1 MAKAATHTQFEQVTA
16 LYEERQR
23 FEAWLSA
30 LEAKRATTPVHIYTR
45 VHADYGARLQRV
57 VEELRTHRTAL
68 QELESTLID
77 RLTAL
82 DSEEA
87 KHRDEAAEAELRA
100 TVGELASEQFAEV
113 TGRTSGAIAT
123 LSEERARLQAELAQL
138 RHLLDVGTAPLP
150 ANAVT
155 GEAPRPEP
163 TPPDSPRVRLVDS
176 GAPVSAPAPN
186 AAPAPT
192 PADWEL
198 SFENALSARPA
209 APVSRNSGSR
219 AAEKGPEK
227 SLEGNPF
234 DDLEF
239 LKTMVDRNS
248 GEHGTVSG
256 SRDHAGASSGNNS
269 GNNAGNNAASGAA
282 HAHRVSEPVAS
293 PPAEPESLQ
302 TMPMSPPVKQRP
314 SQTVPVAASGL
325 PLIMPDAPAPPRT
338 ESRFPP
344 PGGSTAGRDSVPS
357 YLKEAP
363 PEQVKTLKC
372 QECGTLNYPTEWYCE
387 RCGAELAAL

>member
-1 MAKAATHTQFEQVTA
+1 MGVARVLERMEQSMAKAATQTQFEQVTT

-23 FEAWLSA
+23 FEAWLAA

-82 DSEEA
+82 DGEEA

-100 TVGELASEQFAEV
+100 TVGELASDHFTEV
-113 TGRTSGAIAT
+113 TERTSGAIAG
-123 LSEERARLQAELAQL
+123 LSEERARVQAELSQL

-150 ANAVT
+150 VT
-155 GEAPRPEP
+155 AGSAEPQRAEPVAPEA
-163 TPPDSPRVRLVDS
+163 PRVRLVDS
-176 GAPVSAPAPN
+176 GAPAPATHPD
-186 AAPAPT
+186 APPAPT

-198 SFENALSARPA
+198 SFENAIGGTPAPPPSRPSGPRA
-209 APVSRNSGSR
+209 VEKAPES
-219 AAEKGPEK
+219 
-227 SLEGNPF
+227 NPF

-248 GEHGTVSG
+248 GEHGIVNPTRG
-256 SRDHAGASSGNNS
+256 RPAER
-269 GNNAGNNAASGAA
+269 AA
-282 HAHRVSEPVAS
+282 PT
-293 PPAEPESLQ
+293 PPAAPEPLV

-314 SQTVPVAASGL
+314 SHPAPVVASGL
-325 PLIMPDAPAPPRT
+325 PLIMPDAPLPARPEP
-338 ESRFPP
+338 RFPQ
-344 PGGSTAGRDSVPS
+344 AGARESVPS
-357 YLKEAP
+357 YLKESP

>member
-1 MAKAATHTQFEQVTA
+1 MAKAATQSQFEQVTA

-68 QELESTLID
+68 QETESTLID

-82 DSEEA
+82 DAEEA

-100 TVGELASEQFAEV
+100 MVGELAAAQFDEV
-113 TGRTSGAIAT
+113 TERTSGAIAT
-123 LSEERARLQAELAQL
+123 LSEERARVQAELSQL

-150 ANAVT
+150 ASAVT
-155 GEAPRPEP
+155 NDSPRAESL
-163 TPPDSPRVRLVDS
+163 TPPESSRVRLVDS
-176 GAPVSAPAPN
+176 GSPVSAPVPN
-186 AAPAPT
+186 SPPLPT
-192 PADWEL
+192 PDDWEL
-198 SFENALSARPA
+198 SFENALG
-209 APVSRNSGSR
+209 APPSPPPPRNSGAR
-219 AAEKGPEK
+219 AEEKAPEKGPEK
-227 SLEGNPF
+227 SLEPNPF

-248 GEHGTVSG
+248 GDHGAVGG
-256 SRDHAGASSGNNS
+256 SREQGAGSANHDR
-269 GNNAGNNAASGAA
+269 AP
-282 HAHRVSEPVAS
+282 EPQA
-293 PPAEPESLQ
+293 PAPEPLQ

-314 SQTVPVAASGL
+314 GQSVPVAASGL
-325 PLIMPDAPAPPRT
+325 PLIMPDAPAPSRP
-338 ESRFPP
+338 EPRFPQA
-344 PGGSTAGRDSVPS
+344 GGASASRDTVPS

>member
-1 MAKAATHTQFEQVTA
+1 MAKAATQTQFEKVTA

-23 FEAWLSA
+23 FEAWLTA

-45 VHADYGARLQRV
+45 VKGDYGARLQRV

-82 DSEEA
+82 DGEEA

-100 TVGELASEQFAEV
+100 TVGELAAEHFNEV
-113 TGRTSGAIAT
+113 TERTSGAIAG
-123 LSEERARLQAELAQL
+123 LSEERGRVQAELSQL

-150 ANAVT
+150 VAAVG
-155 GEAPRPEP
+155 GESQRGEGTSDAPRM
-163 TPPDSPRVRLVDS
+163 RLVDS
-176 GAPVSAPAPN
+176 GPRAPA
-186 AAPAPT
+186 AGATAPPASA

-198 SFENALSARPA
+198 SFENALSRNPAPPPPRP
-209 APVSRNSGSR
+209 SGPR
-219 AAEKGPEK
+219 AAEKAPDA
-227 SLEGNPF
+227 SPF

-239 LKTMVDRNS
+239 LKTMNDRNS
-248 GEHGTVSG
+248 DEQGVVNPT
-256 SRDHAGASSGNNS
+256 RDRQQD
-269 GNNAGNNAASGAA
+269 AAA
-282 HAHRVSEPVAS
+282 PP
-293 PPAEPESLQ
+293 PPAPERIE
-302 TMPMSPPVKQRP
+302 TMPVSPPVKQRASHP
-314 SQTVPVAASGL
+314 PPMAASGL
-325 PLIMPDAPAPPRT
+325 PLIMPDAPAPAPARAEPRFSQPG
-338 ESRFPP
+338 SRE
-344 PGGSTAGRDSVPS
+344 SVPS
-357 YLKEAP
+357 YLKESP

>member
-1 MAKAATHTQFEQVTA
+1 MAKAATQSQFEQVTA

-23 FEAWLSA
+23 FEAWLGA

-68 QELESTLID
+68 QETESTLID

-82 DSEEA
+82 DAEEA

-100 TVGELASEQFAEV
+100 MVGELAAAQFDEV

-123 LSEERARLQAELAQL
+123 LSEERARVQAELSQL

-150 ANAVT
+150 ANAVSDS
-155 GEAPRPEP
+155 PRAESL
-163 TPPDSPRVRLVDS
+163 TPPESSRVRLVDS
-176 GAPVSAPAPN
+176 GSPASAPVPN
-186 AAPAPT
+186 APPLPT
-192 PADWEL
+192 PDDWEL
-198 SFENALSARPA
+198 GFENALGAPPSPPPA
-209 APVSRNSGSR
+209 RNSGAR
-219 AAEKGPEK
+219 AEEKGPEK
-227 SLEGNPF
+227 VPEKSLEPNPF

-248 GEHGTVSG
+248 GDHGAVGGTREQGAG
-256 SRDHAGASSGNNS
+256 STNHDRAPEPQHAAP
-269 GNNAGNNAASGAA
+269 
-282 HAHRVSEPVAS
+282 EP
-293 PPAEPESLQ
+293 LQ

-314 SQTVPVAASGL
+314 GHSVPVAASGL
-325 PLIMPDAPAPPRT
+325 PLIMPDAPAPPRP
-338 ESRFPP
+338 EPRFPHA
-344 PGGSTAGRDSVPS
+344 GGGAPANRDTVPS

>member
-1 MAKAATHTQFEQVTA
+1 MAKAATQSQFEQVTA

-68 QELESTLID
+68 QETESTLID

-82 DSEEA
+82 DAEEA

-100 TVGELASEQFAEV
+100 MVGELAAAQFEEV
-113 TGRTSGAIAT
+113 TERTSGAIAT
-123 LSEERARLQAELAQL
+123 LSEERARVQAELSQL

-150 ANAVT
+150 ATAVT
-155 GEAPRPEP
+155 SDSPRAESL
-163 TPPDSPRVRLVDS
+163 TPPESSRVRLVDS
-176 GAPVSAPAPN
+176 GSPVSAPVPN
-186 AAPAPT
+186 TPPLPT
-192 PADWEL
+192 PDDWEL
-198 SFENALSARPA
+198 SFENALGAPPSPPA
-209 APVSRNSGSR
+209 RNSGAR
-219 AAEKGPEK
+219 AEEKGPEK
-227 SLEGNPF
+227 GPEKTLEPNPF

-248 GEHGTVSG
+248 GDHGAVGGNREQGAG
-256 SRDHAGASSGNNS
+256 SASHERAPEPHAPAP
-269 GNNAGNNAASGAA
+269 
-282 HAHRVSEPVAS
+282 EPV
-293 PPAEPESLQ
+293 Q
-302 TMPMSPPVKQRP
+302 TMPMTPPVKQRP
-314 SQTVPVAASGL
+314 GQSIPVAASGL
-325 PLIMPDAPAPPRT
+325 PLIMPDAPAPSRP
-338 ESRFPP
+338 EPRFPQAS
-344 PGGSTAGRDSVPS
+344 GGAPASRDTVPS

>member
-1 MAKAATHTQFEQVTA
+1 MAKAASQTQFEQVTA

-23 FEAWLSA
+23 FEAWLAA

-100 TVGELASEQFAEV
+100 TVGELASEHFDGSHRAHERRDRESERGAWTRAGGAVAAAPSARCRNGAAAGCGCGPGAVRAEHSAHQ
-113 TGRTSGAIAT
+113 RC
-123 LSEERARLQAELAQL
+123 RACDSSTRA
-138 RHLLDVGTAPLP
+138 LP
-150 ANAVT
+150 RR
-155 GEAPRPEP
+155 PR
-163 TPPDSPRVRLVDS
+163 
-176 GAPVSAPAPN
+176 APN
-186 AAPAPT
+186 APPPPT

-198 SFENALSARPA
+198 SFENALGGNPAPASARP
-209 APVSRNSGSR
+209 SGPR
-219 AAEKGPEK
+219 PAEKAPERAQ
-227 SLEGNPF
+227 EPNPF

-248 GEHGTVSG
+248 DEQAVVNPTRERGAERSAGCAESG
-256 SRDHAGASSGNNS
+256 SPGDDADVAAGE
-269 GNNAGNNAASGAA
+269 AASVEAVAGGRERIAA
-282 HAHRVSEPVAS
+282 HHARRAVPRRVPSLAS
-293 PPAEPESLQ
+293 RRVGA
-302 TMPMSPPVKQRP
+302 
-314 SQTVPVAASGL
+314 GW
-325 PLIMPDAPAPPRT
+325 
-338 ESRFPP
+338 
-344 PGGSTAGRDSVPS
+344 GRDSVPS
-357 YLKEAP
+357 YLKESP

>member
-1 MAKAATHTQFEQVTA
+1 MAKAATQSQFEQVTA

-68 QELESTLID
+68 QETESTLID

-82 DSEEA
+82 DAEEA

-100 TVGELASEQFAEV
+100 MVGELAAAQFEEV
-113 TGRTSGAIAT
+113 TERTSGAIAT
-123 LSEERARLQAELAQL
+123 LSEERARVQAELSQL

-150 ANAVT
+150 ATAVT
-155 GEAPRPEP
+155 SDSPRAESL
-163 TPPDSPRVRLVDS
+163 TPPESSRVRLVDS
-176 GAPVSAPAPN
+176 GSPVSAPVPN
-186 AAPAPT
+186 TPPLPT
-192 PADWEL
+192 PDDWEL
-198 SFENALSARPA
+198 SFENALGAPPSPPA
-209 APVSRNSGSR
+209 RNSGAR
-219 AAEKGPEK
+219 AEEKGPEK
-227 SLEGNPF
+227 GPEKTLEPNPF

-248 GEHGTVSG
+248 GDHGAVGANREQAAG
-256 SRDHAGASSGNNS
+256 SASHERAPEPHAPAP
-269 GNNAGNNAASGAA
+269 
-282 HAHRVSEPVAS
+282 EPV
-293 PPAEPESLQ
+293 Q
-302 TMPMSPPVKQRP
+302 TMPMTPPVKQRP
-314 SQTVPVAASGL
+314 GQSIPVAASGL
-325 PLIMPDAPAPPRT
+325 PLIMPDAPAPSRP
-338 ESRFPP
+338 EPRFPQAS
-344 PGGSTAGRDSVPS
+344 GGAPASRDTVPS

>member
-1 MAKAATHTQFEQVTA
+1 MAKAATHTQFEQVSA

-68 QELESTLID
+68 QETESTLID

-100 TVGELASEQFAEV
+100 TVGELASEQFTEV
-113 TGRTSGAIAT
+113 TERTSGAIAT
-123 LSEERARLQAELAQL
+123 LGEERGRLQMELSQL

-150 ANAVT
+150 VNAVT
-155 GEAPRPEP
+155 
-163 TPPDSPRVRLVDS
+163 TDSPRMESSAPEAARLRLVDS
-176 GAPVSAPAPN
+176 GAPAPAPS
-186 AAPAPT
+186 ADAPPAPT

-198 SFENALSARPA
+198 SFENALGGGPT
-209 APVSRNSGSR
+209 APPPRTSGAR
-219 AAEKGPEK
+219 AAEKGTEK
-227 SLEGNPF
+227 AAETNPF

-239 LKTMVDRNS
+239 LKTMVDRNT
-248 GEHGTVSG
+248 GEHGVVSASREHG
-256 SRDHAGASSGNNS
+256 AESASREQSAESTHRDH
-269 GNNAGNNAASGAA
+269 
-282 HAHRVSEPVAS
+282 
-293 PPAEPESLQ
+293 PAEPAASHPPAPEPLQ

-314 SQTVPVAASGL
+314 AQPVPVVASGL

-338 ESRFPP
+338 EPRFSQ
-344 PGGSTAGRDSVPS
+344 GAHRDSVPS
-357 YLKEAP
+357 YLKESP

>member
-1 MAKAATHTQFEQVTA
+1 MAKAASQNQFEQVTA

-23 FEAWLSA
+23 FEAWLAA

-57 VEELRTHRTAL
+57 VEELRTHRTSL

-100 TVGELASEQFAEV
+100 TVGELASEHFAEV
-113 TGRTSGAIAT
+113 TERTSAAIAG
-123 LSEERARLQAELAQL
+123 LSEERGAVQAELAQL

-150 ANAVT
+150 VTAV
-155 GEAPRPEP
+155 APEP
-163 TPPDSPRVRLVDS
+163 VRAEPEPPRVRLVDS
-176 GAPVSAPAPN
+176 GAPAPTASPDAP
-186 AAPAPT
+186 PAPT
-192 PADWEL
+192 PSDWEL
-198 SFENALSARPA
+198 SFENALGGNPAPAPRP
-209 APVSRNSGSR
+209 SGPR
-219 AAEKGPEK
+219 AAEKAPEP
-227 SLEGNPF
+227 NPF

-248 GEHGTVSG
+248 DEQ
-256 SRDHAGASSGNNS
+256 
-269 GNNAGNNAASGAA
+269 
-282 HAHRVSEPVAS
+282 PVVN
-293 PPAEPESLQ
+293 PTRERPAEPVTHAPEQ
-302 TMPMSPPVKQRP
+302 VETMPTAPPVKQRP
-314 SQTVPVAASGL
+314 SKPMPVAASGL
-325 PLIMPDAPAPPRT
+325 PLIMPDAPAPPRP
-338 ESRFPP
+338 EPRFPQT
-344 PGGSTAGRDSVPS
+344 GSRDSVPS
-357 YLKEAP
+357 YLKESP

>member
-1 MAKAATHTQFEQVTA
+1 MAKAATQSQFEQVTA

-68 QELESTLID
+68 QETESTLID

-82 DSEEA
+82 DTEEA

-100 TVGELASEQFAEV
+100 TVGELAAAQFDEV
-113 TGRTSGAIAT
+113 TERTSGAIAT
-123 LSEERARLQAELAQL
+123 LSEERARLQAELSQL

-155 GEAPRPEP
+155 TESSRAESI
-163 TPPDSPRVRLVDS
+163 TPSESSRVRLVDS
-176 GAPVSAPAPN
+176 GAPASPPAPN
-186 AAPAPT
+186 APPLPT
-192 PADWEL
+192 PDDWEL
-198 SFENALSARPA
+198 SFENALGAPPSAPPARP
-209 APVSRNSGSR
+209 SGAR
-219 AAEKGPEK
+219 AAEKAPERAADK
-227 SLEGNPF
+227 PAEANPF

-239 LKTMVDRNS
+239 LKTMGDK
-248 GEHGTVSG
+248 G
-256 SRDHAGASSGNNS
+256 
-269 GNNAGNNAASGAA
+269 
-282 HAHRVSEPVAS
+282 
-293 PPAEPESLQ
+293 PAEPAAPPAPAPIQ

-314 SQTVPVAASGL
+314 GQSVPVAASGL
-325 PLIMPDAPAPPRT
+325 PLIMPDAPAPSRVEP
-338 ESRFPP
+338 RFPQA
-344 PGGSTAGRDSVPS
+344 GGAGGVSRDTEPS
-357 YLKEAP
+357 KFKESP

>member
-1 MAKAATHTQFEQVTA
+1 MAKAATQSQFEQVSA

-23 FEAWLSA
+23 FEAWLAA

-57 VEELRTHRTAL
+57 VEELRTHRTSL

-82 DSEEA
+82 DGEEA

-100 TVGELASEQFAEV
+100 TVGELASEHFTEV
-113 TGRTSGAIAT
+113 TERTGAAIAG
-123 LSEERARLQAELAQL
+123 LSEERARVPAELSQL

-150 ANAVT
+150 VTAVT
-155 GEAPRPEP
+155 QEQPRADE
-163 TPPDSPRVRLVDS
+163 SRIRMVDS
-176 GAPVSAPAPN
+176 GAPVPASTDAPA
-186 AAPAPT
+186 A

-198 SFENALSARPA
+198 AFEKAVTGSNAPPRTSGQRPA
-209 APVSRNSGSR
+209 EKAPQS
-219 AAEKGPEK
+219 
-227 SLEGNPF
+227 NPF

-239 LKTMVDRNS
+239 LKTMVDRNT
-248 GEHGTVSG
+248 GEHGVISP
-256 SRDHAGASSGNNS
+256 NKEP
-269 GNNAGNNAASGAA
+269 
-282 HAHRVSEPVAS
+282 EPVAS
-293 PPAEPESLQ
+293 APEPVI
-302 TMPMSPPVKQRP
+302 TVPTSPPVRQRP
-314 SQTVPVAASGL
+314 SQPVPAPASGL
-325 PLIMPDAPAPPRT
+325 PLIMPDAPAPPRS
-338 ESRFPP
+338 EPRFQQ
-344 PGGSTAGRDSVPS
+344 GGGHRDAVPS
-357 YLKEAP
+357 YLKESP

>member
-1 MAKAATHTQFEQVTA
+1 MAKAATQTQFEHVSA

-68 QELESTLID
+68 QETESTLID

-82 DSEEA
+82 DGEES

-100 TVGELASEQFAEV
+100 TVGELASGQFTEV
-113 TGRTSGAIAT
+113 TERTSGAIAT
-123 LSEERARLQAELAQL
+123 VNEERGRLQAELSQL

-150 ANAVT
+150 ANAET
-155 GEAPRPEP
+155 AK
-163 TPPDSPRVRLVDS
+163 SPRAESSAHEAQRLRLVDS
-176 GAPVSAPAPN
+176 GAPASAPVPN
-186 AAPAPT
+186 APPAPT

-198 SFENALSARPA
+198 SFENALGGGPA
-209 APVSRNSGSR
+209 APSPRTSGAR
-219 AAEKGPEK
+219 AAEKAPEK
-227 SLEGNPF
+227 PAESNPF

-248 GEHGTVSG
+248 GEHGIVSGTREQGIASGTREQGSG
-256 SRDHAGASSGNNS
+256 SREHPSEP
-269 GNNAGNNAASGAA
+269 AASPTSAP
-282 HAHRVSEPVAS
+282 EP
-293 PPAEPESLQ
+293 LQ

-314 SQTVPVAASGL
+314 QPPVPVVASGL
-325 PLIMPDAPAPPRT
+325 PLIMPDAPAPPRV
-338 ESRFPP
+338 EPRFPQS
-344 PGGSTAGRDSVPS
+344 GSRDSVPS
-357 YLKEAP
+357 YLKESP

>member
-1 MAKAATHTQFEQVTA
+1 MAKAATQSQFEQVTA

-68 QELESTLID
+68 QETESTLID

-82 DSEEA
+82 DSDEA

-100 TVGELASEQFAEV
+100 TVGELASAQFDEV
-113 TGRTSGAIAT
+113 TERTSSAIAT
-123 LSEERARLQAELAQL
+123 LSEERARVQAELSQL

-150 ANAVT
+150 ATAVSSDS
-155 GEAPRPEP
+155 PRAESL
-163 TPPDSPRVRLVDS
+163 TPPESSRVRLVDS
-176 GAPVSAPAPN
+176 GAPASAPSPHAP
-186 AAPAPT
+186 PAPT
-192 PADWEL
+192 PDDWEL
-198 SFENALSARPA
+198 SFENALGAPPPPAR
-209 APVSRNSGSR
+209 SSGAR
-219 AAEKGPEK
+219 AAEKGPDKGAEK
-227 SLEGNPF
+227 SAEKGAEKGAEKTLEINPF

-248 GEHGTVSG
+248 GEHGEVSG
-256 SRDHAGASSGNNS
+256 TREQGAGSTNHDVNRSSQPD
-269 GNNAGNNAASGAA
+269 AA
-282 HAHRVSEPVAS
+282 
-293 PPAEPESLQ
+293 PPAPEPLQ

-314 SQTVPVAASGL
+314 SQAIPVAASGL
-325 PLIMPDAPAPPRT
+325 PLIMPDAPAPPRP
-338 ESRFPP
+338 EPRFPQASGGA
-344 PGGSTAGRDSVPS
+344 GGSRDTIPS
-357 YLKEAP
+357 YLKESP

>member
-1 MAKAATHTQFEQVTA
+1 MAKAATQTQFEQVTT

-23 FEAWLSA
+23 FEAWLAA

-45 VHADYGARLQRV
+45 VHGDYGARLQRV

-82 DSEEA
+82 DGEEA

-100 TVGELASEQFAEV
+100 TVGELASEHFTEV
-113 TGRTSGAIAT
+113 TERTSGAIAG
-123 LSEERARLQAELAQL
+123 LSEERARVQAELAQL

-150 ANAVT
+150 ITAASA
-155 GEAPRPEP
+155 EPQRADAPAAEM
-163 TPPDSPRVRLVDS
+163 PRVRLVDS
-176 GAPVSAPAPN
+176 GAPAPEANADAP
-186 AAPAPT
+186 PAPT

-198 SFENALSARPA
+198 SFENALGGNPAPSRP
-209 APVSRNSGSR
+209 SGPR
-219 AAEKGPEK
+219 AAEKVSGP
-227 SLEGNPF
+227 NPF

-239 LKTMVDRNS
+239 LKTMVDRNT
-248 GEHGTVSG
+248 GEHNVVNPA
-256 SRDHAGASSGNNS
+256 RE
-269 GNNAGNNAASGAA
+269 
-282 HAHRVSEPVAS
+282 RPPEPQA
-293 PPAEPESLQ
+293 PPGPEPIV
-302 TMPMSPPVKQRP
+302 TMPVTPPVKQRP
-314 SQTVPVAASGL
+314 SHPAPVAASGL
-325 PLIMPDAPAPPRT
+325 PLIMPDAPSPARAEP
-338 ESRFPP
+338 RFPQ
-344 PGGSTAGRDSVPS
+344 AGARDTVPS

>member
-1 MAKAATHTQFEQVTA
+1 MAKAATQTQFEQVTA

-82 DSEEA
+82 DGDEA

-100 TVGELASEQFAEV
+100 TVGELASDHFTEV
-113 TGRTSGAIAT
+113 TERTSGAIST
-123 LSEERARLQAELAQL
+123 LSEERGHVQTELAQL

-150 ANAVT
+150 VSAAT
-155 GEAPRPEP
+155 TEPQRAESAPPEP
-163 TPPDSPRVRLVDS
+163 PRIRLVDS
-176 GAPVSAPAPN
+176 GAPPSAPSPDAL
-186 AAPAPT
+186 PALT
-192 PADWEL
+192 PSDWEL
-198 SFENALSARPA
+198 SFENALGGKAAPA
-209 APVSRNSGSR
+209 AQRTSGPRAEEREKVS
-219 AAEKGPEK
+219 EP
-227 SLEGNPF
+227 NPF

-239 LKTMVDRNS
+239 LKTMVDRS
-248 GEHGTVSG
+248 TGEHNVVNPT
-256 SRDHAGASSGNNS
+256 RDRAPDRAP
-269 GNNAGNNAASGAA
+269 
-282 HAHRVSEPVAS
+282 EPVHAS
-293 PPAEPESLQ
+293 PPPVSPPPVSPPPAPPAPEQLIP
-302 TMPMSPPVKQRP
+302 MPMSPPVKQRP
-314 SQTVPVAASGL
+314 PQPAPVVASGL
-325 PLIMPDAPAPPRT
+325 PLIMPDAPSPSRVEP
-338 ESRFPP
+338 RFPQ
-344 PGGSTAGRDSVPS
+344 AGARDSVPS
-357 YLKEAP
+357 YLKESP

>member
-1 MAKAATHTQFEQVTA
+1 MAKAASQTQFEQVTA

-23 FEAWLSA
+23 FEAWLAA

-100 TVGELASEQFAEV
+100 TVGELASEHFTEV
-113 TGRTSGAIAT
+113 TERTSGAIAG
-123 LSEERARLQAELAQL
+123 LSEERGRVQAELSQL

-150 ANAVT
+150 VAAVAPET
-155 GEAPRPEP
+155 PRAESAAPEA
-163 TPPDSPRVRLVDS
+163 PRVRLVDS
-176 GAPVSAPAPN
+176 GAPAPAANPD
-186 AAPAPT
+186 APPAPT
-192 PADWEL
+192 PSDWEL
-198 SFENALSARPA
+198 SVENALGGHSAPLPPRP
-209 APVSRNSGSR
+209 SGPR
-219 AAEKGPEK
+219 AAEKAPERAQ
-227 SLEGNPF
+227 EANPF

-248 GEHGTVSG
+248 GEHTVVNPT
-256 SRDHAGASSGNNS
+256 RERPA
-269 GNNAGNNAASGAA
+269 
-282 HAHRVSEPVAS
+282 EQVAS
-293 PPAEPESLQ
+293 ASAPEHLE
-302 TMPMSPPVKQRP
+302 TMPTAPPVKQRP
-314 SQTVPVAASGL
+314 SKPIPVPASGL
-325 PLIMPDAPAPPRT
+325 PLIMPDAPAPPRV
-338 ESRFPP
+338 EPRFPQA
-344 PGGSTAGRDSVPS
+344 GGRDSVPS
-357 YLKEAP
+357 YLKESP

>member
-1 MAKAATHTQFEQVTA
+1 MAKAATQTQFEQVTA

-23 FEAWLSA
+23 FEAWLAA

-100 TVGELASEQFAEV
+100 MVGELASEHFTEV
-113 TGRTSGAIAT
+113 TERTSGAIAG
-123 LSEERARLQAELAQL
+123 LSEERGRVQAELSQL

-150 ANAVT
+150 VGAA
-155 GEAPRPEP
+155 PEP
-163 TPPDSPRVRLVDS
+163 ARAETSASDASRLRLVDS
-176 GAPVSAPAPN
+176 GAPAPAPGD
-186 AAPAPT
+186 APPAPT

-198 SFENALSARPA
+198 SFENAIGGNQPPPPSRP
-209 APVSRNSGSR
+209 SGPR
-219 AAEKGPEK
+219 AAEKVSEP
-227 SLEGNPF
+227 NPF

-239 LKTMVDRNS
+239 LKTMVDRNT
-248 GEHGTVSG
+248 GEHTVVNPT
-256 SRDHAGASSGNNS
+256 RERPPEP
-269 GNNAGNNAASGAA
+269 AA
-282 HAHRVSEPVAS
+282 PPP
-293 PPAEPESLQ
+293 PPAPEPMV
-302 TMPMSPPVKQRP
+302 TMPMSPPVRQRP
-314 SQTVPVAASGL
+314 SQVAPVVASGL
-325 PLIMPDAPAPPRT
+325 PLIMPDAPAPPRA
-338 ESRFPP
+338 ESRFPQA
-344 PGGSTAGRDSVPS
+344 GSRESVPS

>member
-1 MAKAATHTQFEQVTA
+1 MAKAATQSQFEQVTA

-68 QELESTLID
+68 QETESTLID

-100 TVGELASEQFAEV
+100 TVGELAAAQFDEV
-113 TGRTSGAIAT
+113 TARTSGAIAT
-123 LSEERARLQAELAQL
+123 LSEERARLQAELSQL

-150 ANAVT
+150 PNAVT
-155 GEAPRPEP
+155 TDSSRAESI
-163 TPPDSPRVRLVDS
+163 TPSDSSRVRLVDS
-176 GAPVSAPAPN
+176 GAPVSASAPN
-186 AAPAPT
+186 APPLPT
-192 PADWEL
+192 PDDWEL
-198 SFENALSARPA
+198 SFENALGAPPPPSAAR
-209 APVSRNSGSR
+209 SSGAR
-219 AAEKGPEK
+219 AAEKGPERGAEK
-227 SLEGNPF
+227 SRDANPF

-239 LKTMVDRNS
+239 LKTMGDKS
-248 GEHGTVSG
+248 PGEHGAVSG
-256 SRDHAGASSGNNS
+256 MREHGTGSTNRDTN
-269 GNNAGNNAASGAA
+269 
-282 HAHRVSEPVAS
+282 RDRTPEPVAPS
-293 PPAEPESLQ
+293 PPAPEPLQ
-302 TMPMSPPVKQRP
+302 TMPMSPPVKLRP
-314 SQTVPVAASGL
+314 GQSVPVAASGL
-325 PLIMPDAPAPPRT
+325 PLIMPDSPSPSRVEP
-338 ESRFPP
+338 RFPQSS
-344 PGGSTAGRDSVPS
+344 GGGAGARDTVPS

>member
-1 MAKAATHTQFEQVTA
+1 MAKAATQSQFEQVTA

-45 VHADYGARLQRV
+45 VHADYGTRLQRV

-68 QELESTLID
+68 QETESTLID

-82 DSEEA
+82 DGEEA

-100 TVGELASEQFAEV
+100 TVGELAAAQFDEV
-113 TGRTSGAIAT
+113 TERTSGAIAT
-123 LSEERARLQAELAQL
+123 LSEERARLQAELSQL

-150 ANAVT
+150 GNAVT
-155 GEAPRPEP
+155 
-163 TPPDSPRVRLVDS
+163 TDSPRAESITPSESSRVRLVDS
-176 GAPVSAPAPN
+176 GAPAAAPSPN
-186 AAPAPT
+186 APPLPT
-192 PADWEL
+192 PDDWEL
-198 SFENALSARPA
+198 SFENALGAPPSAPPA
-209 APVSRNSGSR
+209 RTSGAR
-219 AAEKGPEK
+219 AAEKGPERGAEK
-227 SLEGNPF
+227 AAEANPF

-239 LKTMVDRNS
+239 LKTMGDKS
-248 GEHGTVSG
+248 P
-256 SRDHAGASSGNNS
+256 A
-269 GNNAGNNAASGAA
+269 
-282 HAHRVSEPVAS
+282 EPVA
-293 PPAEPESLQ
+293 PPRPAPEPLQ

-314 SQTVPVAASGL
+314 GQSVPVAASGL
-325 PLIMPDAPAPPRT
+325 PLIMPDAPAPSRVEP
-338 ESRFPP
+338 RFPQA
-344 PGGSTAGRDSVPS
+344 GGGGAGARDTVPS

-387 RCGAELAAL
+387 RCGGELAAF

>member
-1 MAKAATHTQFEQVTA
+1 MAKAATQTQFEQVTA

-23 FEAWLSA
+23 FEAWLAA

-45 VHADYGARLQRV
+45 VHADYGTRLQRV

-100 TVGELASEQFAEV
+100 TVGELASEHFTEV
-113 TGRTSGAIAT
+113 TERTSGAIAG
-123 LSEERARLQAELAQL
+123 LSEERGRVQAELSQL

-150 ANAVT
+150 VAAVAQEQPRAESSAP
-155 GEAPRPEP
+155 EASRL
-163 TPPDSPRVRLVDS
+163 RLVDS
-176 GAPVSAPAPN
+176 GAPAPTASPDAP
-186 AAPAPT
+186 PAPT

-198 SFENALSARPA
+198 SFENALGGHPAPPRP
-209 APVSRNSGSR
+209 SGPR
-219 AAEKGPEK
+219 AAEKAPERAQ
-227 SLEGNPF
+227 ETNPF

-239 LKTMVDRNS
+239 LKTMVDRNT
-248 GEHGTVSG
+248 GEHTVVNPT
-256 SRDHAGASSGNNS
+256 RE
-269 GNNAGNNAASGAA
+269 
-282 HAHRVSEPVAS
+282 R
-293 PPAEPESLQ
+293 PAEPAAPAPEHLE
-302 TMPMSPPVKQRP
+302 TMPTAPPVKQRP
-314 SQTVPVAASGL
+314 SKPLPVAASGL
-325 PLIMPDAPAPPRT
+325 PLIMPDAPAPPRP
-338 ESRFPP
+338 EPRFPQA
-344 PGGSTAGRDSVPS
+344 GGRDSVPS
-357 YLKEAP
+357 YLKESP

>member
-1 MAKAATHTQFEQVTA
+1 MAKAATQSQFDQVSA

-23 FEAWLSA
+23 FEAWLAA

-82 DSEEA
+82 DGEEA

-100 TVGELASEQFAEV
+100 TVGELASDHFNEV
-113 TGRTSGAIAT
+113 TGRTGAAIAG
-123 LSEERARLQAELAQL
+123 LGEERARVQTELSQL

-150 ANAVT
+150 VVAVT
-155 GEAPRPEP
+155 TEQQRAD
-163 TPPDSPRVRLVDS
+163 DSRIRMVDS
-176 GAPVSAPAPN
+176 GAPSASAPHDAP
-186 AAPAPT
+186 AAP

-198 SFENALSARPA
+198 AFEKAATGSNAPPRSSGQRPA
-209 APVSRNSGSR
+209 EKAPQT
-219 AAEKGPEK
+219 
-227 SLEGNPF
+227 NPF

-239 LKTMVDRNS
+239 LKTMVDRNT
-248 GEHGTVSG
+248 GEHGVVSPN
-256 SRDHAGASSGNNS
+256 RDHAHE
-269 GNNAGNNAASGAA
+269 AAAA
-282 HAHRVSEPVAS
+282 APAPEPVVTVPTA
-293 PPAEPESLQ
+293 
-302 TMPMSPPVKQRP
+302 PPVSRRP
-314 SQTVPVAASGL
+314 SHPAPVAASGL
-325 PLIMPDAPAPPRT
+325 PLIMPDEPSPPRS
-338 ESRFPP
+338 EPRFPQA
-344 PGGSTAGRDSVPS
+344 GGRESIPS
-357 YLKEAP
+357 YLKDAP

>member
-1 MAKAATHTQFEQVTA
+1 MAKAATQSQFEQVTT

-68 QELESTLID
+68 QETESTLID

-100 TVGELASEQFAEV
+100 TVGELASAQFDEV

-123 LSEERARLQAELAQL
+123 LSEERARVQAELSQL

-150 ANAVT
+150 ASAVT
-155 GEAPRPEP
+155 TDSPRAESL
-163 TPPDSPRVRLVDS
+163 TPPESSRVRLVDS
-176 GAPVSAPAPN
+176 GAPVSAPSPN
-186 AAPAPT
+186 APPAPT
-192 PADWEL
+192 PDDWEL
-198 SFENALSARPA
+198 SFENALGA
-209 APVSRNSGSR
+209 APSPPPRASGAR
-219 AAEKGPEK
+219 AAEKGVEK
-227 SLEGNPF
+227 SAEKGAEKGAEKTLEINPF

-248 GEHGTVSG
+248 GEHGGVSG
-256 SRDHAGASSGNNS
+256 TREQGAGSTNHDTNRAPRPE
-269 GNNAGNNAASGAA
+269 AA
-282 HAHRVSEPVAS
+282 
-293 PPAEPESLQ
+293 PPAPEPLQ

-314 SQTVPVAASGL
+314 SQAIPVAASGL
-325 PLIMPDAPAPPRT
+325 PLIMPDAPAPPRA
-338 ESRFPP
+338 EPRFPQA
-344 PGGSTAGRDSVPS
+344 GSSAAGGRDTIPS

>member
-1 MAKAATHTQFEQVTA
+1 MAKAATQTQFEQVTA

-23 FEAWLSA
+23 FEAWLAA

-45 VHADYGARLQRV
+45 VHADYGARLQHV

-100 TVGELASEQFAEV
+100 TVGELASEHFTEV
-113 TGRTSGAIAT
+113 TERTSRAIAG
-123 LSEERARLQAELAQL
+123 LSEERGGVQAELSQL

-150 ANAVT
+150 VT
-155 GEAPRPEP
+155 TSTEP
-163 TPPDSPRVRLVDS
+163 ARAESPASDATRLRLVDS
-176 GAPVSAPAPN
+176 GAPAPAPSD
-186 AAPAPT
+186 APPAPT

-198 SFENALSARPA
+198 SFENAIGGNQPPAPSRPSGPRA
-209 APVSRNSGSR
+209 VAKVS
-219 AAEKGPEK
+219 EP
-227 SLEGNPF
+227 NPF

-239 LKTMVDRNS
+239 LKTMVDRNT
-248 GEHGTVSG
+248 GEHTVVNPT
-256 SRDHAGASSGNNS
+256 RE
-269 GNNAGNNAASGAA
+269 
-282 HAHRVSEPVAS
+282 RPPEPVAPPP
-293 PPAEPESLQ
+293 PPAPEPMV
-302 TMPMSPPVKQRP
+302 TMPMSPPVRQRP
-314 SQTVPVAASGL
+314 SQVAPVVASGL
-325 PLIMPDAPAPPRT
+325 PLIMPDAPAPPRV
-338 ESRFPP
+338 EPRFPQA
-344 PGGSTAGRDSVPS
+344 GSRESVPS

>member
-1 MAKAATHTQFEQVTA
+1 MAKAATQSQFEQVTA

-68 QELESTLID
+68 QETESTLID

-82 DSEEA
+82 DAEEA

-100 TVGELASEQFAEV
+100 MVGELAAAQFEEV
-113 TGRTSGAIAT
+113 TERTSGAIAT
-123 LSEERARLQAELAQL
+123 LSEERARVQAELSQL

-150 ANAVT
+150 ATAVT
-155 GEAPRPEP
+155 SDSPRAESL
-163 TPPDSPRVRLVDS
+163 TPPESSRVRLVDS
-176 GAPVSAPAPN
+176 GSPVSAPVPN
-186 AAPAPT
+186 TPPLPT
-192 PADWEL
+192 PDDWEL
-198 SFENALSARPA
+198 SFENALGAPPSPPA
-209 APVSRNSGSR
+209 RNSGAR
-219 AAEKGPEK
+219 AEEKGPGKGPEK
-227 SLEGNPF
+227 TLEPNPF

-248 GEHGTVSG
+248 GDHGAVGANREQGAG
-256 SRDHAGASSGNNS
+256 SASHERAPEPHAPAP
-269 GNNAGNNAASGAA
+269 
-282 HAHRVSEPVAS
+282 EPV
-293 PPAEPESLQ
+293 Q
-302 TMPMSPPVKQRP
+302 TMPMTPPVKQRP
-314 SQTVPVAASGL
+314 GQSVPVAASGL
-325 PLIMPDAPAPPRT
+325 PLIMPDAPAPSRP
-338 ESRFPP
+338 EPRFPQAS
-344 PGGSTAGRDSVPS
+344 GGAPASRDTVPS

>member
-1 MAKAATHTQFEQVTA
+1 MAKAASQNQFEQVTA

-23 FEAWLSA
+23 FEAWLAA

-45 VHADYGARLQRV
+45 VHADYGTRLQRV

-82 DSEEA
+82 DGEEA

-100 TVGELASEQFAEV
+100 TVGELASEHFTEV
-113 TGRTSGAIAT
+113 TERTSGAIAR
-123 LSEERARLQAELAQL
+123 LSEERGRVQAELSQL

-150 ANAVT
+150 VAAV
-155 GEAPRPEP
+155 GQEPARAEPYAPDTARL
-163 TPPDSPRVRLVDS
+163 RLVDS
-176 GAPVSAPAPN
+176 GAPAPIPSHDAP
-186 AAPAPT
+186 PPPT

-198 SFENALSARPA
+198 SFENALGGNPA
-209 APVSRNSGSR
+209 PAPPRHSGPR
-219 AAEKGPEK
+219 AAEKAPERAQ
-227 SLEGNPF
+227 EPNPF

-239 LKTMVDRNS
+239 LKTMVDRNT
-248 GEHGTVSG
+248 GEHTVVNPT
-256 SRDHAGASSGNNS
+256 RERPPEP
-269 GNNAGNNAASGAA
+269 AAPAPA
-282 HAHRVSEPVAS
+282 PEPL
-293 PPAEPESLQ
+293 E
-302 TMPMSPPVKQRP
+302 TMPTAPPVKQRP
-314 SQTVPVAASGL
+314 SKPQPVAASGL

-338 ESRFPP
+338 ESRFPQ
-344 PGGSTAGRDSVPS
+344 GGARDSVPS
-357 YLKEAP
+357 YLKESP

>member
-1 MAKAATHTQFEQVTA
+1 MAKAASQTQFETVTA

-23 FEAWLSA
+23 FEAWLAA

-45 VHADYGARLQRV
+45 VHADYGTRLQRV

-100 TVGELASEQFAEV
+100 TVGELASEHFTEV
-113 TGRTSGAIAT
+113 TERTSGAIAS
-123 LSEERARLQAELAQL
+123 LSEERGRVQAELSQL

-150 ANAVT
+150 VAASAMEPVR
-155 GEAPRPEP
+155 GELSAPEM
-163 TPPDSPRVRLVDS
+163 PRMRLVDS
-176 GAPVSAPAPN
+176 GAPTPTPSPDAP
-186 AAPAPT
+186 PAPT

-198 SFENALSARPA
+198 SFENALGGNPAPAPARPSGPRPA
-209 APVSRNSGSR
+209 ERAP
-219 AAEKGPEK
+219 EP
-227 SLEGNPF
+227 NPF

-248 GEHGTVSG
+248 DEHSVVNPT
-256 SRDHAGASSGNNS
+256 R
-269 GNNAGNNAASGAA
+269 AAES
-282 HAHRVSEPVAS
+282 AS
-293 PPAEPESLQ
+293 PEHLE
-302 TMPMSPPVKQRP
+302 TMPASPPVKQRP
-314 SQTVPVAASGL
+314 SKPLPVAASGL
-325 PLIMPDAPAPPRT
+325 PLIMPDAPAPPRA
-338 ESRFPP
+338 EPRFPQ
-344 PGGSTAGRDSVPS
+344 GGARDSVPS
-357 YLKEAP
+357 YLKESP

>member
-1 MAKAATHTQFEQVTA
+1 MAKAASQPQFEQVTA

-23 FEAWLSA
+23 FEAWLAA

-100 TVGELASEQFAEV
+100 TVGELASEHFAEV
-113 TGRTSGAIAT
+113 TDRTSSAIAG
-123 LSEERARLQAELAQL
+123 LSEERGHVQAELSQL

-150 ANAVT
+150 VAATVSA
-155 GEAPRPEP
+155 EPPRTDP

-176 GAPVSAPAPN
+176 GAPASAPSPDAP
-186 AAPAPT
+186 PAPT

-198 SFENALSARPA
+198 SFENALGGTPA
-209 APVSRNSGSR
+209 PAQRSSGSR

-227 SLEGNPF
+227 AAEANPF

-239 LKTMVDRNS
+239 LKTMVDRNT
-248 GEHGTVSG
+248 GEHNVVNPT
-256 SRDHAGASSGNNS
+256 RDRAPEPAHEPAHE
-269 GNNAGNNAASGAA
+269 AA
-282 HAHRVSEPVAS
+282 P
-293 PPAEPESLQ
+293 EPEPMV

-314 SQTVPVAASGL
+314 VHPAPVVASGL
-325 PLIMPDAPAPPRT
+325 PLIMPDAPAPPRA
-338 ESRFPP
+338 EPRFPQA
-344 PGGSTAGRDSVPS
+344 AGRDSVPA
-357 YLKEAP
+357 YLKESP

>member
-1 MAKAATHTQFEQVTA
+1 MAKAATQSQFEQVTA

-68 QELESTLID
+68 QETESTLID

-82 DSEEA
+82 DAEEA

-100 TVGELASEQFAEV
+100 MVGELAAAQFEEV
-113 TGRTSGAIAT
+113 TERTSGAIAT
-123 LSEERARLQAELAQL
+123 LSEERARVQAELSQL

-150 ANAVT
+150 ATAVT
-155 GEAPRPEP
+155 SDSPRAESL
-163 TPPDSPRVRLVDS
+163 TPPESSRVRLVDS
-176 GAPVSAPAPN
+176 GSPVSAPVPN
-186 AAPAPT
+186 TPPLPT
-192 PADWEL
+192 PDDWEL
-198 SFENALSARPA
+198 SFENALGAPPSPPA
-209 APVSRNSGSR
+209 RNSGAR
-219 AAEKGPEK
+219 AEEKGPGKGLEK
-227 SLEGNPF
+227 TLEPNPF

-248 GEHGTVSG
+248 GDHGAVGGNREQGAG
-256 SRDHAGASSGNNS
+256 SASHERAPEPHAPAP
-269 GNNAGNNAASGAA
+269 
-282 HAHRVSEPVAS
+282 EPV
-293 PPAEPESLQ
+293 Q
-302 TMPMSPPVKQRP
+302 TMPMTPPVKQRP
-314 SQTVPVAASGL
+314 GQSIPVAASGL
-325 PLIMPDAPAPPRT
+325 PLIMPDAPAPSRP
-338 ESRFPP
+338 EPRFPQAS
-344 PGGSTAGRDSVPS
+344 GGAPASRDTVPS